1 MYNAVLC
8 RYHEIAIKGN
18 NRREFERQLVGNMR
32 YMFKKQ
38 EAACKVHHIRG
49 RIWVEPAEQGTDF
62 TESQLQIICDVLS
75 RVFGLESY
83 SPAKLVKPDMET
95 ITQAVKEIAP
105 PLFEPCL
112 AAGKKAV
119 FRIRARR
126 SNKEFPLR
134 SKEIEIHLA
143 GVIEEMF
150 GGDRLEIDLDHAPIT
165 VGCEVRE
172 EFAAVFAGSYPS
184 PGGLPVGSSG
194 KVLVLLSGGIDSPAA
209 AYEMM
214 KRGCQVDFMAFHSP
228 PYTPPESSDKVR
240 QLAARLNCYQFPGKL
255 YFCNL
260 APLQKLIR
268 DLCEERDRTVL
279 YRRAMFR
286 IAEKVAYKAKSGA
299 LVTGEAVGQVASQT
313 LKNMATIGSSVDSL
327 ILRPLC
333 GYDKNECIQVAQKI
347 GTYEISVIPAPD
359 SCTVFAPGS
368 PATSVPVHVAE
379 REEAKIPDYADWID
393 RLASEALQD
402 PENC

>member
-1 MYNAVLC
+1 MYNAVIC

-38 EAACKVHHIRG
+38 EIPCKVHHIRG
-49 RIWVEPAEQGTDF
+49 RIWVEPAEPGRDF
-62 TESQLQIICDVLS
+62 TEAELQAVSGVLS
-75 RVFGLESY
+75 RTFGLESF
-83 SPAKLVKPDMET
+83 SPAKLVTPDMTE
-95 ITQAVKEIAP
+95 IIKAVKEIAP
-105 PLFEPCL
+105 PLFEPYFE
-112 AAGKKAV
+112 AGTPAV

-134 SKEIEIHLA
+134 SKEIEIELA
-143 GVIEEMF
+143 GVIEDLF
-150 GGDRLEIDLDHAPIT
+150 GGDRLKIDLDNAPIT

-172 EFAAVFAGSYPS
+172 EFAAVFAGSFAA

-214 KRGCQVDFMAFHSP
+214 KRGCQVDFLAFHSP

-240 QLAARLNCYQFPGKL
+240 RLADQLNRYQFPGKL

-260 APLQKLIR
+260 APLQKMIR

-286 IAEKVAYKAKSGA
+286 IAQKVAQKAKSGA

-313 LKNMATIGSSVDSL
+313 LKNMATIGSAVDML

-333 GYDKNECIQVAQKI
+333 GYDKNECIRVAQKI

-359 SCTVFAPGS
+359 SCTVFAPAS
-368 PATSVPVHVAE
+368 PATSVPIHVAE
-379 REEAKIPDYADWID
+379 REEAKIPDYADVIHQ
-393 RLASEALQD
+393 LAQETLDNGNS
-402 PENC
+402 

>member
-1 MYNAVLC
+1 MFNAVLC

-38 EAACKVHHIRG
+38 EIPCKVHHIRG
-49 RIWVEPAEQGTDF
+49 RIWVEPAEQGRDF
-62 TESQLQIICDVLS
+62 AEAELQAVSDVLS
-75 RVFGLESY
+75 RTFGLESY
-83 SPAKLVKPDMET
+83 SPAKLVKPEMAE
-95 ITQAVKEIAP
+95 IIQAVREVAP
-105 PLFEPCL
+105 PLFAPYLENG
-112 AAGKKAV
+112 GKAT

-134 SKEIEIHLA
+134 SKEIEIELA
-143 GVIEEMF
+143 GLIEEIF
-150 GGDRLEIDLDHAPIT
+150 GGEHLKIDLDNAPIT

-172 EFAAVFAGSYPS
+172 EFAAVFAGSFPS

-209 AYEMM
+209 AYAMM
-214 KRGCQVDFMAFHSP
+214 KRGCQVDFLAFHSP

-240 QLAARLNCYQFPGKL
+240 RLAEQLNCYQFPGKL

-260 APLQKLIR
+260 APLQKQIR

-286 IAEKVAYKAKSGA
+286 IAEKVAQKNKCGA

-313 LKNMATIGSSVDSL
+313 LKNMAAIGSAVEFL

-333 GYDKNECIQVAQKI
+333 GYDKNDCIRVAQQI
-347 GTYEISVIPAPD
+347 GTYPISIIPAPD
-359 SCTVFAPGS
+359 SCTVFAPAS
-368 PATSVPVHVAE
+368 PATSVPIHVAE
-379 REEAKIPDYADWID
+379 REEAKIPDYTGWIEK
-393 RLASEALQD
+393 LAQETLESI
-402 PENC
+402 

>member
-1 MYNAVLC
+1 MFNAVLC

-38 EAACKVHHIRG
+38 EAACKVRHIRG
-49 RIWVEPAEQGTDF
+49 RIWVEPAEPDRDF
-62 TESQLQIICDVLS
+62 SENELQVIGDILS
-75 RVFGLESY
+75 RTFGLESY
-83 SPAKLVKPDMET
+83 SPAKLVKPEMAE
-95 ITQAVKEIAP
+95 IIRAVREVAP
-105 PLFEPCL
+105 PLFAPYL
-112 AAGKKAV
+112 QNGSKAV

-134 SKEIEIHLA
+134 SREIEIELA
-143 GVIEEMF
+143 GLIEELF
-150 GGDRLEIDLDHAPIT
+150 GSDNLKIDLDNAPIT

-172 EFAAVFAGSYPS
+172 EFAAVFAGSCTA

-214 KRGCQVDFMAFHSP
+214 KRGCQVDFLAFHSP

-240 QLAARLNCYQFPGKL
+240 RLAEQLNRYQYPGKL

-260 APLQKLIR
+260 APLQKQIR
-268 DLCEERDRTVL
+268 DLCEDRDRTVL
-279 YRRAMFR
+279 YRRAMFC
-286 IAEKVAYKAKSGA
+286 IAEKVAQKNKCGA

-313 LKNMATIGSSVDSL
+313 LKNMATIGAAVDFL

-333 GYDKNECIQVAQKI
+333 GYDKNECIRVAQKI
-347 GTYEISVIPAPD
+347 GTYPISIIPAPD
-359 SCTVFAPGS
+359 SCTVFAPAS
-368 PATSVPVHVAE
+368 PATSVPIHVAE
-379 REEAKIPDYADWID
+379 REEAKIPDYTGWIEN
-393 RLASEALQD
+393 LARETL
-402 PENC
+402 ENNG